1 MVFDKEFTS
10 PFILSKSYDEDGKW
24 YIEGYAALTGPDN
37 KEPIIALTPEALNK
51 MIRDLDE
58 LKTVFLEHDWKTPV
72 GVVVDK
78 KIKEGNKL
86 WVKILISKT
95 AKDIWQMIKEGVLN
109 SLSIGGKVLNAVK
122 KFDNKL
128 KKFIYEVLDARLFEI
143 SIVGLPANPKAKI
156 NKVYIAKSMLDA
168 IGGDMEN
175 KEILEEKKEEELIEK
190 NFEEA
195 EKNSEEDIK
204 EESST
209 DISKSAENNGEKD
222 ESSEQKE
229 DVSEDFEK
237 AKAKAKE
244 KYPKPYGYY
253 YGLDVVTEL
262 KKLLRKKKI
271 EDIKAAIKELITK
284 LEGSGYYYKKNN
296 EENINDKDINKEDD
310 KEMNMDKNLKNE
322 EEKID
327 VEDKKEEV
335 KKKDA
340 SDEILKALEDIKNA
354 QITEEKVIEIVKR
367 VIDEL
372 PDASALRK
380 SQVKAEDDSKEIK
393 KAFESLDTEQKL
405 KLILQ
410 RKYGL

>member
-1 MVFDKEFTS
+1 
-10 PFILSKSYDEDGKW
+10 
-24 YIEGYAALTGPDN
+24 
-37 KEPIIALTPEALNK
+37 
-51 MIRDLDE
+51 
-58 LKTVFLEHDWKTPV
+58 
-72 GVVVDK
+72 
-78 KIKEGNKL
+78 
-86 WVKILISKT
+86 
-95 AKDIWQMIKEGVLN
+95 MIKEGVLN

-204 EESST
+204 KESST

-253 YGLDVVTEL
+253 YGLDVAAEL